1 MEKFLKTITKNRKI
15 NLIFL
20 RALIYC
26 NFLKDVQLGL
36 YLFGPGG
43 TGKTT
48 FIYTLLYILG
58 PDAAHT
64 TTLNALIKRAV
75 WVKSS

>member
-1 MEKFLKTITKNRKI
+1 MVGILNLSEYLGILCNSLI
-15 NLIFL
+15 NC
-20 RALIYC
+20 IYC